1 MLIDEAFR
9 IAGRRKVSEE
19 FSNNQNMF
27 MNMYPSVPNQM
38 YMNTLYNYQHN
49 YSQPFIPGP
58 IQIQVPL
65 VNVGIPYVTD
75 DIEELHQMRRSMDFF
90 SPLHMS
96 IGMNKAS
103 KSHI

>member
-38 YMNTLYNYQHN
+38 YMNTL
-49 YSQPFIPGP
+49 
-58 IQIQVPL
+58 
-65 VNVGIPYVTD
+65 D
-75 DIEELHQMRRSMDFF
+75 R
-90 SPLHMS
+90 
-96 IGMNKAS
+96 
-103 KSHI
+103 KSVV